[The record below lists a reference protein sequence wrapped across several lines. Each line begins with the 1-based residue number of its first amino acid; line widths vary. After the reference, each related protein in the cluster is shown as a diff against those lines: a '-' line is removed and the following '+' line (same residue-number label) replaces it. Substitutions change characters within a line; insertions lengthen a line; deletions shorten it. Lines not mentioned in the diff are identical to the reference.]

1 MTLNPFIYNPQQ
13 ALAAGQSG
21 FITDSGSYVV
31 TITDARFSVQPSGAK
46 SMELSIETEEGA

>member
-21 FITDSGSYVV
+21 FITDSGAYVV
-31 TITDARFSVQPSGAK
+31 TITDARFRVQPSRRDCWK
-46 SMELSIETEEGA
+46 SNVPSQ